1 MSAGRTEHIHA
12 DDLIHDWNDDERRGT
27 SIPPGFTLFD
37 ETLRDGL
44 QNPSVEDPSVADK
57 LRFLHLCCELGIDGV
72 NLGLPGSGPRAF
84 EDVLVLA
91 REAVA
96 CKMKATIAAAA
107 RTVVAD
113 IVPIIEISQRVGLP
127 IAVYAFIG
135 SSPIRQYVEQ
145 WDVSLIARRSAEA
158 IDVAVKAGLP
168 VTYVTE
174 DTTRSRP
181 DVLTTLFRAAID
193 RGASRLCLSDTAG
206 HATPDG
212 AKNLIRFTKNVIA
225 GTGARVGIDWH
236 GHNDRG
242 LALEN
247 ALWALEFGAD
257 RIHGTALGIGE
268 RVGNPAMELIL
279 LNLQLL
285 GRLGPERDLTK
296 LVEYCETLARAV
308 GWTIPVNY
316 PLVGKDAFRTT
327 TGVHAAAIVKA
338 LQRGDAWLADRVYS
352 GVPAGMFG
360 RSQEIGIGF
369 MSGTSNVQHWL
380 RGHGIDPTE
389 DLVAAILG
397 AAKRTRH
404 VLSDAEVMG
413 IVDSVGQ

>member
-1 MSAGRTEHIHA
+1 
-12 DDLIHDWNDDERRGT
+12 
-27 SIPPGFTLFD
+27 
-37 ETLRDGL
+37 
-44 QNPSVEDPSVADK
+44 
-57 LRFLHLCCELGIDGV
+57 
-72 NLGLPGSGPRAF
+72 
-84 EDVLVLA
+84 
-91 REAVA
+91 
-96 CKMKATIAAAA
+96 
-107 RTVVAD
+107 
-113 IVPIIEISQRVGLP
+113 
-127 IAVYAFIG
+127 
-135 SSPIRQYVEQ
+135 
-145 WDVSLIARRSAEA
+145 
-158 IDVAVKAGLP
+158 
-168 VTYVTE
+168 
-174 DTTRSRP
+174 
-181 DVLTTLFRAAID
+181 
-193 RGASRLCLSDTAG
+193 
-206 HATPDG
+206 
-212 AKNLIRFTKNVIA
+212 
-225 GTGARVGIDWH
+225 
-236 GHNDRG
+236 
-242 LALEN
+242 
-247 ALWALEFGAD
+247 
-257 RIHGTALGIGE
+257 
-268 RVGNPAMELIL
+268 MELIL

>member
-1 MSAGRTEHIHA
+1 MGR
-12 DDLIHDWNDDERRGT
+12 
-27 SIPPGFTLFD
+27 
-37 ETLRDGL
+37 
-44 QNPSVEDPSVADK
+44 
-57 LRFLHLCCELGIDGV
+57 
-72 NLGLPGSGPRAF
+72 
-84 EDVLVLA
+84 
-91 REAVA
+91 
-96 CKMKATIAAAA
+96 
-107 RTVVAD
+107 
-113 IVPIIEISQRVGLP
+113 
-127 IAVYAFIG
+127 
-135 SSPIRQYVEQ
+135 
-145 WDVSLIARRSAEA
+145 
-158 IDVAVKAGLP
+158 
-168 VTYVTE
+168 
-174 DTTRSRP
+174 
-181 DVLTTLFRAAID
+181 
-193 RGASRLCLSDTAG
+193 SD
-206 HATPDG
+206 
-212 AKNLIRFTKNVIA
+212 
-225 GTGARVGIDWH
+225 VGIDWH

-242 LALEN
+242 LGVVNSIFAIEY
-247 ALWALEFGAD
+247 GAD

-338 LQRGDAWLADRVYS
+338 LERGDAWLADRVYS

-369 MSGTSNVQHWL
+369 MSGASNVQHWL